1 MNEQIKLI
9 ENATEKNRGL
19 ILEAERY
26 IWKNPETGFKEWKTD
41 AYLKEQYKK
50 LGYTLHEAGDI
61 PGFYVDID
69 TGREGP
75 CVLILGELDSVICPE
90 HPESDPETG
99 AVHSCGH
106 NAQSAALLGIAAALT
121 EDGIL
126 DRLCGKIKLCA
137 VPAEE
142 LLEIEY
148 RTELKKKGVI
158 KYLGGKT
165 EFLSRGYFD
174 DVDIAFMVHT
184 GGSAFSVRT
193 GGHIG
198 CIAKKIVYKGKASH
212 AGGAPHLGK
221 NAFYAATCGI
231 NAANAI
237 RETFLGSDLI
247 RVHPIMTNGGVMVN
261 AIPAQAT
268 IESYVRGKTFD
279 AIKKVN
285 KKVNA
290 AFVGAA
296 LSIGTNIEIID
307 SPGYAPEN
315 NNALLCET
323 AEEAAKLAVPQ
334 YVFKKDIGYSAGS
347 TDMGDLSQVMPTVQ
361 SFCPGAKGTGH
372 GMDYY
377 ISDPVGAC
385 VDNAKFQ
392 LAMLSLLLCNGAKR
406 AKEVI
411 ESYHSN
417 YASVK
422 EYLEFVDTLND
433 SGDRIEY
440 SEDGIAKVRIDK

>member
-9 ENATEKNRGL
+9 ENAVEKHRGL

-41 AYLKEQYKK
+41 AYLKEQYRN
-50 LGYTLHEAGDI
+50 LGYTLQEAGDI
-61 PGFYVDID
+61 PGFCVDID

-106 NAQSAALLGIAAALT
+106 NAQSAALLGIAAALK

-126 DRLCGKIKLCA
+126 DRLCGRIKLCA

-148 RTELKKKGVI
+148 RSELKKKGII
-158 KYLGGKT
+158 KYFGGKT
-165 EFLSRGYFD
+165 EFLRRGYFD
-174 DVDIAFMVHT
+174 GVDMAFMVHT
-184 GGSAFSVRT
+184 GGSVFSVRE

-231 NAANAI
+231 NAVNAI

-279 AIKKVN
+279 AIRKVN
-285 KKVNA
+285 RKVNQ

-315 NNALLCET
+315 NNSVLVKIS
-323 AEEAAKLAVPQ
+323 EEAAKLAVPE
-334 YVFKKDIGYSAGS
+334 YTFKVDYGYSTGS

-361 SFCPGAKGTGH
+361 PFSPGAKGTGH

-377 ISDPVGAC
+377 IADPVGAC

-392 LAMLSLLLCNGAKR
+392 LAMLSLLLCDNAKK
-406 AKEVI
+406 ASEVI
-411 ESYHSN
+411 ESYQSKFG
-417 YASVK
+417 SVK
-422 EYLEFVDTLND
+422 EYLEFLDSMND

-440 SEDGIAKVRIDK
+440 TEDGMAKVRIDK

>member
-9 ENATEKNRGL
+9 DEAVEKHRDL

-26 IWKNPETGFKEWKTD
+26 IWKNPETGFKEWKTN

-50 LGYTLHEAGDI
+50 LGYTLQEAGDI
-61 PGFYVDID
+61 PGFCVDVD

-90 HPESDPETG
+90 HPESDQETG

-106 NAQSAALLGIAAALT
+106 NAQSAALLGIAAALS
-121 EDGIL
+121 EQGIL

-142 LLEIEY
+142 LLELEY
-148 RTELKKKGVI
+148 RSELKKKGII
-158 KYLGGKT
+158 KYFGGKT

-174 DVDIAFMVHT
+174 GVDMAFMVHT
-184 GGSAFSVRT
+184 GGGAFSVRH

-231 NAANAI
+231 NAVNAI
-237 RETFLGSDLI
+237 RETFLGSELI

-279 AIKKVN
+279 AIRKVN
-285 KKVNA
+285 
-290 AFVGAA
+290 
-296 LSIGTNIEIID
+296 
-307 SPGYAPEN
+307 
-315 NNALLCET
+315 
-323 AEEAAKLAVPQ
+323 
-334 YVFKKDIGYSAGS
+334 
-347 TDMGDLSQVMPTVQ
+347 
-361 SFCPGAKGTGH
+361 
-372 GMDYY
+372 
-377 ISDPVGAC
+377 
-385 VDNAKFQ
+385 
-392 LAMLSLLLCNGAKR
+392 
-406 AKEVI
+406 
-411 ESYHSN
+411 
-417 YASVK
+417 
-422 EYLEFVDTLND
+422 
-433 SGDRIEY
+433 
-440 SEDGIAKVRIDK
+440 